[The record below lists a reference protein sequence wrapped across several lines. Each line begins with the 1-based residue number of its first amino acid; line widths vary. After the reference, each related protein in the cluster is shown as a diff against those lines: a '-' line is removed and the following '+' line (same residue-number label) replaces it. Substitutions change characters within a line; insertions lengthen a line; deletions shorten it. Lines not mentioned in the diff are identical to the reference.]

1 MYCDPTSAFFD
12 PFVNANPKVEQ
23 PPVQSE
29 DKIKPS
35 KETGNKRFN
44 PAAKPFNPNITMT
57 ETEQVE
63 EVGQWQ
69 IVAAEFGGKAVAV
82 LVVPGTDQVHVCTSP
97 AFNSK
102 CAHPGLSCLVWD
114 SVVFDPET
122 RETSLASQSPLPLD
136 SFVDSGYENMTDN
149 SSEVSG
155 DNIHLQHGLL
165 TTVEYGYH
173 QPELVYQGD
182 QTYYPAVEVFTPRD
196 GFEQQSLL
204 SPTSPLVQ
212 YVPWVTQDVPSPVSW
227 SNGLGT
233 EMSNVTSALTNLEL
247 GSEGST
253 DQGNHEKDIKQV
265 VSTNKPVEIAEDEA
279 KIKESF
285 KNQVLSNLKESEE
298 VKDYEDK
305 KIRRDFKKQVDS
317 KLKQGN

>member
-1 MYCDPTSAFFD
+1 MHCDPTSPFFD
-12 PFVNANPKVEQ
+12 PFVNVNPKADQ
-23 PPVQSE
+23 PSVQSD
-29 DKIKPS
+29 DKTKS
-35 KETGNKRFN
+35 TKETGNKRFN
-44 PAAKPFNPNITMT
+44 PAAQPFNPSITMT
-57 ETEQVE
+57 ETEQLE
-63 EVGQWQ
+63 EVGRWQ

-155 DNIHLQHGLL
+155 DNIHLQQGLL

-182 QTYYPAVEVFTPRD
+182 QTYYPNVEVFTPRD

-227 SNGLGT
+227 SSGLGT
-233 EMSNVTSALTNLEL
+233 EVSNVTSALTNLEL
-247 GSEGST
+247 GSEGSAE
-253 DQGNHEKDIKQV
+253 QGNYEKDVKQL
-265 VSTNKPVEIAEDEA
+265 VSSTKPVEIAEDEA

-285 KNQVLSNLKESEE
+285 KTQVLNNLKEFEE
-298 VKDYEDK
+298 VKEYEDK